1 MRVVS
6 PCVCLQAPGGAS
18 LSAKDSKEA
27 GSGRVPQARQT
38 CWQLSRES
46 LLPRSNGLRPGGVW
60 RRSSWP
66 MGGGRVVWCGGEQR
80 RTEWPSMQ
88 RENWWEN
95 REEMLPSRGRRRR
108 RERQRTGQQTVTL
121 MWLVGATAVSRDFLS
136 MVTREQRRPNTPSWL
151 ARSMGRGEQDVEPQ
165 PQLPFVCTCTSMGS
179 SPCGMMA

>member
-1 MRVVS
+1 
-6 PCVCLQAPGGAS
+6 
-18 LSAKDSKEA
+18 
-27 GSGRVPQARQT
+27 
-38 CWQLSRES
+38 
-46 LLPRSNGLRPGGVW
+46 
-60 RRSSWP
+60 
-66 MGGGRVVWCGGEQR
+66 
-80 RTEWPSMQ
+80 MQ

-151 ARSMGRGEQDVEPQ
+151 ARSMGRGEQDVEPRPQ
-165 PQLPFVCTCTSMGS
+165 PPFVCTCTSSMGS